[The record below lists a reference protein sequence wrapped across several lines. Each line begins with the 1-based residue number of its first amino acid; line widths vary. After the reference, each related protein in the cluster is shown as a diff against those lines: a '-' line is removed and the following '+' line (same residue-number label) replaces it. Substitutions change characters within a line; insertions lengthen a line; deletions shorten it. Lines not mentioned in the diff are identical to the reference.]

1 MKIETIKLFKN
12 KETGALYGMRL
23 ENDSDLIPDPERA
36 WERIKKPG
44 NGWDPQI
51 VNDDLVVVDFPDEL
65 YIYIKR
71 N

>member
-23 ENDSDLIPDPERA
+23 ENDSHLIPDPENA
-36 WERIKKPG
+36 WKRLKTPG
-44 NGWDPQI
+44 KGWDPQSI
-51 VNDDLVVVDFPDEL
+51 TDDLILVDFPDEV
-65 YIYIKR
+65 YIYVKQ

>member
-12 KETGALYGMRL
+12 KETGALYGMRQ
-23 ENDSDLIPDPERA
+23 DPCGDLIPDPEKA
-36 WERIKKPG
+36 WEKLKTPRKNWKPHFT
-44 NGWDPQI
+44 
-51 VNDDLVVVDFPDEL
+51 DDNLIVVDFPDEL